1 MSSFNKKV
9 TSVPSFRL
17 ISVRQKSLF
26 LLVVASI
33 FVSDTFAESF
43 PGGMNY
49 RAIAEVSGLARHRA
63 SLDSFNPVAA
73 DDGTTGTFRV
83 VLEEP
88 EAGKIH
94 GGIGNLRG
102 WAIASDGI
110 EKVEIWTDG
119 VYSFDVPYG
128 GARGDVAGAFP
139 DVANSAES
147 GFSMAYSY
155 SNLSA
160 GAHSI
165 SAVAYNA
172 SGVTHESVAQF
183 EVVKFS
189 EDFISGA
196 NAVDLSG
203 GSCTAS
209 GDQISLVD
217 ALVSGTLYD
226 LVLEWRK
233 AEQGFEIV
241 EIR

>member
-1 MSSFNKKV
+1 MPALSFMSARV
-9 TSVPSFRL
+9 VSVFLL
-17 ISVRQKSLF
+17 ISA
-26 LLVVASI
+26 LVFISNTSA
-33 FVSDTFAESF
+33 DSF
-43 PGGMNY
+43 PGGMNHRTSVEASSLTQY
-49 RAIAEVSGLARHRA
+49 RA
-63 SLDSFNPVAA
+63 SLSPSNPMAA
-73 DDGTTGTFRV
+73 ENDTTGTFRV

-88 EAGKIH
+88 VAGEIH
-94 GGIGNLRG
+94 TGVGNLRG

-110 EKVEIWTDG
+110 DKIEIWIDG

-128 GARGDVAGAFP
+128 GARGDVASAFS
-139 DVANSAES
+139 DVADSTES
-147 GFSMAYSY
+147 GFSMAYTY

-160 GAHSI
+160 GAHVI
-165 SAVAYNA
+165 SAVAYDA
-172 SGVTHESVAQF
+172 LGVMKESIAEF

-209 GDQISLVD
+209 GDQISVMD

-226 LVLEWRK
+226 LVLKWRK

>member
-1 MSSFNKKV
+1 M
-9 TSVPSFRL
+9 PSFRL

-88 EAGKIH
+88 VAGEIH

-128 GARGDVAGAFP
+128 GVRGDVAGAFP
-139 DVANSAES
+139 DVANSTES

-165 SAVAYNA
+165 RAVAYNA

-183 EVVKFS
+183 EVVKLS

-209 GDQISLVD
+209 GDQIALVD

-226 LVLEWRK
+226 LVLKWRV

>member
-1 MSSFNKKV
+1 M
-9 TSVPSFRL
+9 PSFRL

-43 PGGMNY
+43 PGGMIY

-88 EAGKIH
+88 VAGEIH

-128 GARGDVAGAFP
+128 GVRGDVAGAFP
-139 DVANSAES
+139 DVANSTES

-165 SAVAYNA
+165 RAVAYNA

-189 EDFISGA
+189 EDFVSGA

-209 GDQISLVD
+209 GDQIALVD

-226 LVLEWRK
+226 LVLKWRV

>member
-1 MSSFNKKV
+1 M
-9 TSVPSFRL
+9 PSFRL

-49 RAIAEVSGLARHRA
+49 RASAEVSGLTRYRA

-88 EAGKIH
+88 VAGEIH

-128 GARGDVAGAFP
+128 GVRGDVAGAFP
-139 DVANSAES
+139 DVANSTES

-165 SAVAYNA
+165 RAVAYNA

-209 GDQISLVD
+209 GDQIALVD

-226 LVLEWRK
+226 LVLKWRV

>member
-1 MSSFNKKV
+1 M
-9 TSVPSFRL
+9 PSFRL

-88 EAGKIH
+88 VAGEIH

-128 GARGDVAGAFP
+128 GVRGDVAGAFP
-139 DVANSAES
+139 DVANSTES

-165 SAVAYNA
+165 RAVAYNA

-209 GDQISLVD
+209 GDQIALVD

-226 LVLEWRK
+226 LVLKWRV

>member
-9 TSVPSFRL
+9 TSVPSFRS

-88 EAGKIH
+88 VAGEIH

-128 GARGDVAGAFP
+128 GVRGDVAGAFP
-139 DVANSAES
+139 DVANSTES

-165 SAVAYNA
+165 RAVAYNA

-189 EDFISGA
+189 EDFISGP

-209 GDQISLVD
+209 GDQIALVD

-226 LVLEWRK
+226 LVLKWRV

>member
-1 MSSFNKKV
+1 M
-9 TSVPSFRL
+9 
-17 ISVRQKSLF
+17 
-26 LLVVASI
+26 A
-33 FVSDTFAESF
+33 AE
-43 PGGMNY
+43 N
-49 RAIAEVSGLARHRA
+49 
-63 SLDSFNPVAA
+63 D
-73 DDGTTGTFRV
+73 TTGTFRV

-88 EAGKIH
+88 VAGEIH
-94 GGIGNLRG
+94 TGVGNLRG

-110 EKVEIWTDG
+110 DKIEIWIDG

-128 GARGDVAGAFP
+128 GARGDVASAFS
-139 DVANSAES
+139 DVADSTES
-147 GFSMAYSY
+147 GFSMAYTY

-160 GAHSI
+160 GAHVI
-165 SAVAYNA
+165 SAVAYDA
-172 SGVTHESVAQF
+172 LGVMKESIAEF

-209 GDQISLVD
+209 GDQISVMD

-226 LVLEWRK
+226 LVLKWRK

>member
-33 FVSDTFAESF
+33 FLSDNFAESF

-88 EAGKIH
+88 VAGEIH

-128 GARGDVAGAFP
+128 GVRGDVAGAFP
-139 DVANSAES
+139 DVANSTES

-165 SAVAYNA
+165 RAVAYNA

-209 GDQISLVD
+209 GDQIALVD

-226 LVLEWRK
+226 LVLKWRV

>member
-1 MSSFNKKV
+1 MPSLRFILARV
-9 TSVPSFRL
+9 TSVVLL
-17 ISVRQKSLF
+17 IS
-26 LLVVASI
+26 ASV
-33 FVSDTFAESF
+33 FMGKTSADSF
-43 PGGMNY
+43 PSGINQ
-49 RAIAEVSGLARHRA
+49 RVSVEA
-63 SLDSFNPVAA
+63 SDPTQYLNE
-73 DDGTTGTFRV
+73 TTGTFRV

-88 EAGKIH
+88 VSDEIH
-94 GGIGNLRG
+94 GGVGNLRG

-119 VYSFDVPYG
+119 VYSFDVPHG
-128 GARGDVAGAFP
+128 GARGDVASAFS
-139 DVANSAES
+139 DVADSAES

-165 SAVAYNA
+165 SAVAYDA
-172 SGVTHESVAQF
+172 SGVTKESIAEF

-209 GDQISLVD
+209 GDQISVVD

-226 LVLEWRK
+226 LVLKWRV

>member
-1 MSSFNKKV
+1 MLPFHLIFIRV
-9 TSVPSFRL
+9 ASV
-17 ISVRQKSLF
+17 F
-26 LLVVASI
+26 LLTSASVFI
-33 FVSDTFAESF
+33 SYAGADSF
-43 PGGMNY
+43 PGGK
-49 RAIAEVSGLARHRA
+49 SHRM
-63 SLDSFNPVAA
+63 SVEAA
-73 DDGTTGTFRV
+73 GPTQYSNETSGTFRI

-88 EAGKIH
+88 VSGEIH
-94 GGIGNLRG
+94 GGVGNLRG

-110 EKVEIWTDG
+110 EKIEIWTDG
-119 VYSFDVPYG
+119 AYSFDVPYG
-128 GARGDVAGAFP
+128 GARGDVASAFS

-160 GAHSI
+160 GSHSI
-165 SAVAYNA
+165 SAVAYDT
-172 SGVTHESVAQF
+172 SGLTMESIAQF

-209 GDQISLVD
+209 GDQISVVD

-226 LVLEWRK
+226 LVLKWRV

>member
-1 MSSFNKKV
+1 MLL
-9 TSVPSFRL
+9 PRL
-17 ISVRQKSLF
+17 ISVHVVSVFVLI
-26 LLVVASI
+26 LVPFFSNNTSA
-33 FVSDTFAESF
+33 DSF
-43 PGGMNY
+43 PGGMNN
-49 RAIAEVSGLARHRA
+49 RASTEVSGLTQYRA

-73 DDGTTGTFRV
+73 DGDTTGTFRV

-88 EAGKIH
+88 VSGEIH

-226 LVLEWRK
+226 LVLKWRV

>member
-1 MSSFNKKV
+1 M
-9 TSVPSFRL
+9 PSFRL

-88 EAGKIH
+88 VAGEVH
-94 GGIGNLRG
+94 GGIGTLRG

-110 EKVEIWTDG
+110 DKVEIGTDG
-119 VYSFDVPYG
+119 AYSFDVPYG
-128 GARGDVAGAFP
+128 GVRGDVAGAFP
-139 DVANSAES
+139 DVANSTES

-165 SAVAYNA
+165 RAVAYNA

-209 GDQISLVD
+209 GDQIALVD

-226 LVLEWRK
+226 LVLKWRV

>member
-1 MSSFNKKV
+1 M
-9 TSVPSFRL
+9 PSFRSMFLHGVTVFLL
-17 ISVRQKSLF
+17 IS
-26 LLVVASI
+26 ASVFI
-33 FVSDTFAESF
+33 SHASADSFSGGINHRARAES
-43 PGGMNY
+43 
-49 RAIAEVSGLARHRA
+49 SGLAQYRA
-63 SLDSFNPVAA
+63 SQPPSNPIA
-73 DDGTTGTFRV
+73 DDHETTGTFRV

-88 EAGKIH
+88 VAGEIH
-94 GGIGNLRG
+94 GGVGNLRG
-102 WAIASDGI
+102 WAVASDGI

-139 DVANSAES
+139 DVAKSAES

-165 SAVAYNA
+165 SAVAY
-172 SGVTHESVAQF
+172 STLGTTVESIAQF
-183 EVVKFS
+183 EVVKFN
-189 EDFISGA
+189 EDFITPA
-196 NAVDLSG
+196 DVVDLSG

-209 GDQISLVD
+209 GDQISVVD

-226 LVLEWRK
+226 LVLKWRV

>member
-1 MSSFNKKV
+1 M
-9 TSVPSFRL
+9 PSFRL
-17 ISVRQKSLF
+17 ISVRQKSIF

-33 FVSDTFAESF
+33 FVSEAFADSF
-43 PGGMNY
+43 PGGMNN
-49 RAIAEVSGLARHRA
+49 RASTEVSGLTQYRA
-63 SLDSFNPVAA
+63 SIDSFNPVAA

-88 EAGKIH
+88 VSGEIH
-94 GGIGNLRG
+94 GGVGNLRG

-183 EVVKFS
+183 
-189 EDFISGA
+189 
-196 NAVDLSG
+196 
-203 GSCTAS
+203 
-209 GDQISLVD
+209 
-217 ALVSGTLYD
+217 
-226 LVLEWRK
+226 
-233 AEQGFEIV
+233 
-241 EIR
+241 

>member
-1 MSSFNKKV
+1 VSSFNKKV

-49 RAIAEVSGLARHRA
+49 RAIAEVSGLARHRT

-88 EAGKIH
+88 VAGEIH

-128 GARGDVAGAFP
+128 GVRGDVAGAFP
-139 DVANSAES
+139 DVANSTES

-165 SAVAYNA
+165 RAVAYNA

-209 GDQISLVD
+209 GDQIALVD

-226 LVLEWRK
+226 LVLKWRV

>member
-1 MSSFNKKV
+1 MLPFHLIFIRIA
-9 TSVPSFRL
+9 SV
-17 ISVRQKSLF
+17 F
-26 LLVVASI
+26 LLTSASVFI
-33 FVSDTFAESF
+33 SYAGADSF
-43 PGGMNY
+43 PGGK
-49 RAIAEVSGLARHRA
+49 SHRM
-63 SLDSFNPVAA
+63 SVEAA
-73 DDGTTGTFRV
+73 GPTQYLNETSGTFRI

-88 EAGKIH
+88 VSGEIH
-94 GGIGNLRG
+94 GGVGNLRG

-110 EKVEIWTDG
+110 EKIEIWTDG
-119 VYSFDVPYG
+119 AYSFDVPYG
-128 GARGDVAGAFP
+128 GARGDVASAFS

-165 SAVAYNA
+165 SAVAYDT
-172 SGVTHESVAQF
+172 SGLTMESIAQF

-196 NAVDLSG
+196 DAVDLSG

-209 GDQISLVD
+209 GDQISVVD

-226 LVLEWRK
+226 LVLKWRV

>member
-1 MSSFNKKV
+1 M
-9 TSVPSFRL
+9 PSLCL
-17 ISVRQKSLF
+17 IVAR
-26 LLVVASI
+26 VAS
-33 FVSDTFAESF
+33 VLLLTSASF
-43 PGGMNY
+43 FISHAG
-49 RAIAEVSGLARHRA
+49 A
-63 SLDSFNPVAA
+63 DSFQGGASHRLSVEASATTQPSNE
-73 DDGTTGTFRV
+73 TTGTFRV

-88 EAGKIH
+88 VSGEIH
-94 GGIGNLRG
+94 GGVGNLRG
-102 WAIASDGI
+102 WAVASDGI

-128 GARGDVAGAFP
+128 GARGDVASAFA
-139 DVANSAES
+139 DVAKSAQS

-160 GAHSI
+160 GAHTI
-165 SAVAYNA
+165 SAVAYDA
-172 SGVTHESVAQF
+172 SGLTQESIAQF

-209 GDQISLVD
+209 GDQISVVD

-226 LVLEWRK
+226 LVLKWRV

>member
-1 MSSFNKKV
+1 M
-9 TSVPSFRL
+9 PSFRL

-63 SLDSFNPVAA
+63 SLDSFNLVAA

-88 EAGKIH
+88 VAGEIH

-165 SAVAYNA
+165 SALAYNA
-172 SGVTHESVAQF
+172 SGVTHESIAQF

-217 ALVSGTLYD
+217 ALVSGNLYD
-226 LVLEWRK
+226 LVLKWRV

>member
-1 MSSFNKKV
+1 MRSFNKKV

-88 EAGKIH
+88 VAGEIH

-128 GARGDVAGAFP
+128 GARGDVASAFA
-139 DVANSAES
+139 DVAQSAQS

-160 GAHSI
+160 GAHTI
-165 SAVAYNA
+165 SAVAYDA
-172 SGVTHESVAQF
+172 SGLTEESIAQF

-209 GDQISLVD
+209 GDQISIVD

-226 LVLEWRK
+226 LVLKWRV

>member
-73 DDGTTGTFRV
+73 DDGTTVTFRV

-88 EAGKIH
+88 VAGEIH

-128 GARGDVAGAFP
+128 GVRGDVAGAFP
-139 DVANSAES
+139 DVANSTES

-165 SAVAYNA
+165 RAVAYNA

-209 GDQISLVD
+209 GDQIALVD

-226 LVLEWRK
+226 LVLKWRV

>member
-1 MSSFNKKV
+1 MLSLC
-9 TSVPSFRL
+9 L
-17 ISVRQKSLF
+17 IVAR
-26 LLVVASI
+26 VASVLLLTSAPFFI
-33 FVSDTFAESF
+33 SHAGADSF
-43 PGGMNY
+43 PGGASH
-49 RAIAEVSGLARHRA
+49 RVSVKA
-63 SLDSFNPVAA
+63 SGPTQSLNE
-73 DDGTTGTFRV
+73 TTGTFRV

-88 EAGKIH
+88 VSGEIH
-94 GGIGNLRG
+94 GGVGNLRG
-102 WAIASDGI
+102 WAVASDGI

-128 GARGDVAGAFP
+128 GARGDVASAFA
-139 DVANSAES
+139 DVAQSAQS

-160 GAHSI
+160 GAHTI
-165 SAVAYNA
+165 SAVAYDA
-172 SGVTHESVAQF
+172 SGLTEESIAQF

-209 GDQISLVD
+209 GDQISVVD

-226 LVLEWRK
+226 LVLKWRV

>member
-1 MSSFNKKV
+1 MLL
-9 TSVPSFRL
+9 PRL
-17 ISVRQKSLF
+17 ISVHVVSVFVLI
-26 LLVVASI
+26 LVPFFSNNTSA
-33 FVSDTFAESF
+33 DSF
-43 PGGMNY
+43 PGGVSHK
-49 RAIAEVSGLARHRA
+49 ASVGASGLTQYRA

-73 DDGTTGTFRV
+73 DGDTTGTFRV

-88 EAGKIH
+88 VSGEIH

-155 SNLSA
+155 GNLSA

-226 LVLEWRK
+226 LVLKWRV

>member
-1 MSSFNKKV
+1 M
-9 TSVPSFRL
+9 PSLCL
-17 ISVRQKSLF
+17 IVAR
-26 LLVVASI
+26 VASVLLLTSAPFFI
-33 FVSDTFAESF
+33 SHAGADSF
-43 PGGMNY
+43 PGGASY
-49 RAIAEVSGLARHRA
+49 RVSVEA
-63 SLDSFNPVAA
+63 SAPTQSSNE
-73 DDGTTGTFRV
+73 TTGTFRV

-88 EAGKIH
+88 VSGEIH
-94 GGIGNLRG
+94 GGVGNLRG
-102 WAIASDGI
+102 WAVASDGI

-128 GARGDVAGAFP
+128 GARGDVASAFA
-139 DVANSAES
+139 DVAQSAQS

-160 GAHSI
+160 GAHTI
-165 SAVAYNA
+165 SAVAYDA
-172 SGVTHESVAQF
+172 SGLTQESIAQF

-209 GDQISLVD
+209 GDQISVVD

-226 LVLEWRK
+226 LVLKWRV

>member
-1 MSSFNKKV
+1 M
-9 TSVPSFRL
+9 PSFRL

-88 EAGKIH
+88 VAGEIH

-128 GARGDVAGAFP
+128 GVRGDVAGAFP
-139 DVANSAES
+139 DVTNSTES

-165 SAVAYNA
+165 RAVAYNA

-189 EDFISGA
+189 ETLL
-196 NAVDLSG
+196 AVPTQL
-203 GSCTAS
+203 
-209 GDQISLVD
+209 I
-217 ALVSGTLYD
+217 
-226 LVLEWRK
+226 
-233 AEQGFEIV
+233 
-241 EIR
+241 

>member
-88 EAGKIH
+88 VAGEIH

-128 GARGDVAGAFP
+128 GVRGDVAGAFP
-139 DVANSAES
+139 DVANSTES

-165 SAVAYNA
+165 RAVAYNA

-209 GDQISLVD
+209 GDQIALVD

-226 LVLEWRK
+226 LVLKWRV

>member
-1 MSSFNKKV
+1 M
-9 TSVPSFRL
+9 PSFRL

-88 EAGKIH
+88 VAGEIH

-128 GARGDVAGAFP
+128 GVRGDVAGAFP
-139 DVANSAES
+139 DVANSTES

-165 SAVAYNA
+165 RAVAYNA
-172 SGVTHESVAQF
+172 AGVTHESVAQF

-209 GDQISLVD
+209 GDQIALVD

-226 LVLEWRK
+226 LVLKWRV

>member
-1 MSSFNKKV
+1 M
-9 TSVPSFRL
+9 PSFRL

-88 EAGKIH
+88 VAGEIH

-128 GARGDVAGAFP
+128 GVRGDVAGAFP
-139 DVANSAES
+139 DVANSTES

-165 SAVAYNA
+165 RAVAYNA
-172 SGVTHESVAQF
+172 SGVTHESGAQF

-209 GDQISLVD
+209 GDQIALVD

-226 LVLEWRK
+226 LVLKWRV